1 MAKIGVDVSKYNGKI
16 NWEQAKKSGVQFAI
30 LRLGSGYNGGYID
43 KTFDY
48 NYRECK
54 RVGIPIGCY
63 IASYLNIDTEIELT
77 KQAIKNK
84 QFEYPIYFDIEDFSI
99 KGKNL
104 TKSQITFYT
113 TKYLK
118 EIEKLGCYVGIYTN
132 RAFLNRN
139 FNYNDIKNY
148 DIWIAHWS
156 RYVNYKGVYPMHQFT
171 NSMKWTGIPSTGEGG
186 VDTNYCYI
194 DYPTIIKANGL
205 NGYKKDIK
213 KEVKKM
219 EITKEIKDQ
228 LKNTVVTFTDKN
240 LDKALKIAE
249 IHKALLVPCKFNL
262 DFGKMVK
269 SGDTIIAIGEEKLG
283 KIKGK
288 NYGLTNYSTY
298 HIKDSDNIDDFIK
311 DRYKFLVKK

>member
-1 MAKIGVDVSKYNGKI
+1 MTKVGVDVSKYNGKI

-54 RVGIPIGCY
+54 RVGIPVGCY
-63 IASYLNIDTEIELT
+63 IASYLNIDTEIQLT
-77 KQAIKNK
+77 KQAIRNK

-118 EIEKLGCYVGIYTN
+118 EIEKLGNYVGIYTN

-139 FNYNDIKNY
+139 FNYNEIKNY

-213 KEVKKM
+213 
-219 EITKEIKDQ
+219 DQ

-262 DFGKMVK
+262 DFGRMIK

>member
-1 MAKIGVDVSKYNGKI
+1 MTKVGVDVSKYNGKI

-54 RVGIPIGCY
+54 RVGIPVGCY
-63 IASYLNIDTEIELT
+63 IASYLNIDTEIQLT

-99 KGKNL
+99 KGKSL
-104 TKSQITFYT
+104 TKSQITFNT
-113 TKYLK
+113 VKYLK

-132 RAFLNRN
+132 KAFLNRN
-139 FNYNDIKNY
+139 FNYSEIKNY

-156 RYVNYKGVYPMHQFT
+156 RYVNYKGIYPMHQFT
-171 NSMKWTGIPSTGEGG
+171 NAMKWYGIPSTSEGG
-186 VDTNYCYI
+186 VDTSYCYI
-194 DYPTIIKANGL
+194 DYPTIIKANAL
-205 NGYKKDIK
+205 NGYK

-262 DFGKMVK
+262 DFGRMVK

>member
-30 LRLGSGYNGGYID
+30 LRLGSGFNGGYID

-54 RVGIPIGCY
+54 RVGIPVGCY
-63 IASYLNIDTEIELT
+63 IASYLNIDTEIQLT

-104 TKSQITFYT
+104 IKSQITFYT

-171 NSMKWTGIPSTGEGG
+171 NAMKWYGIPSTSEGG
-186 VDTNYCYI
+186 VDTSYCYI
-194 DYPTIIKANGL
+194 DYPTIIKANAL
-205 NGYKKDIK
+205 NGYK

-262 DFGKMVK
+262 DFGRMVK

>member
-1 MAKIGVDVSKYNGKI
+1 MTKVGVDVSKYNGKI

-54 RVGIPIGCY
+54 RVGIPVGCY
-63 IASYLNIDTEIELT
+63 IASYLNIDTEIQLT

-99 KGKNL
+99 KGRNL

-156 RYVNYKGVYPMHQFT
+156 RYVNYKDVYPMHQFT

-186 VDTNYCYI
+186 VDTSYCYI
-194 DYPTIIKANGL
+194 DYPNIIKMNGL

-262 DFGKMVK
+262 DFGRMVK

-283 KIKGK
+283 KLKAKIM
-288 NYGLTNYSTY
+288 
-298 HIKDSDNIDDFIK
+298 
-311 DRYKFLVKK
+311 V